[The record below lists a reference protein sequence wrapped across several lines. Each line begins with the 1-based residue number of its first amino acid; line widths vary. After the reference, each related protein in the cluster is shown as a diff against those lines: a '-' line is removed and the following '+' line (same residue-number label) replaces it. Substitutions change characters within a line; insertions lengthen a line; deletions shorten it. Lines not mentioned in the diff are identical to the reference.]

1 MSEAK
6 TVLVID
12 DDADFLSAIETLLV
26 SAGYRIFTASE
37 GHEGLQ
43 QAKILQP
50 DLILLDI
57 MMSERTEGFFLLQE
71 IRRIPTLSKTPVIII
86 SSIYSDQPMFR
97 VSPEAGWVPAN
108 LFLPKPVE
116 PARLLEE
123 VGRLIHEHPD
133 TAAGRKA

>member
-1 MSEAK
+1 MSESK

-12 DDADFLSAIETLLV
+12 DDRDFLSAIETLLV
-26 SAGYRIFTASE
+26 SAGYQIFTASD

-50 DLILLDI
+50 NLILLDI

-71 IRRIPTLSKTPVIII
+71 IRRIPSLSATPVIVI

-108 LFLPKPVE
+108 LFLPKPVD

-123 VGRLIHEHPD
+123 VSRLMNEQLD
-133 TAAGRKA
+133 DAAGREA